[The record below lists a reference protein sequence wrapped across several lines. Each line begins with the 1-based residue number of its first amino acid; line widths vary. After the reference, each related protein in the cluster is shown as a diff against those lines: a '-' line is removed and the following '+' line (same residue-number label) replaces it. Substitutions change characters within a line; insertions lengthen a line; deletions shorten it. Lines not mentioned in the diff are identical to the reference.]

1 MPCYHKRKMT
11 ILADSR
17 RRITLPF
24 TISPNQPL
32 DLIAEEDGTYR
43 LIPLAT
49 IPKHQAWAWTEEVR
63 KSVAKGLADHHAGNT
78 ISMKSKEG
86 KAFLAQLDKP

>member
-1 MPCYHKRKMT
+1 MI

-17 RRITLPF
+17 RRITLPS

-43 LIPLAT
+43 LVPLAT
-49 IPKHQAWAWTEEVR
+49 IPQHQLWAWTPEAQ
-63 KSVAKGLADHHAGNT
+63 KSIAAGLADYHAGRT
-78 ISMKSKEG
+78 FAVDSKQG
-86 KAFLAQLDKP
+86 KAFLKELNKP

>member
-1 MPCYHKRKMT
+1 MT

-17 RRITLPF
+17 RRITLPA
-24 TISPNQPL
+24 TISPNLPL
-32 DLIAEEDGTYR
+32 DLIAEEDGTFR

-49 IPKHQAWAWTEEVR
+49 ITTHQAWAWTEEVR
-63 KSVAKGLADHHAGNT
+63 KSVATGLAEHHSGKT

-86 KAFLAQLDKP
+86 KALLAKLDKS